1 MLSRGTRVRFL
12 PLLIVFA
19 LLTTNS
25 IAQSTSAQLD
35 PEKVG
40 AIQKHIALA
49 WDRLT
54 RSMSDCN
61 TVVDSKL
68 ANSSVLYLPARYPV
82 PPEVKRLQQECHVE
96 VKTLP
101 AVIHDPGEV
110 DTSKINPHGLLFLE
124 NKYVVPGGPFNE
136 MYGWDSYFI
145 IRGLVRDG
153 RVDLAR
159 GMVENFFFEIEHY
172 GTILNANRTYYLT
185 RSQPPFLSAMIMS
198 VYEAE
203 QHAGKA
209 DKVWLKRAYQ
219 YATRDY
225 RMWTTAP
232 HLAGT
237 TGLSRYYD
245 FGNGVTPESPQDEGA
260 VQRQALAYMVAHPAE
275 AAGYF
280 TERPKGETGGPF
292 DPTYTIEVC
301 ENSESN
307 NPGCEPKSTVHL
319 TTDYFKG
326 DRAMRESGYD
336 ISFRF
341 GPYGAGTHHFAP
353 VCLNSLLYK
362 TEKDLAAMAR
372 ILGEPGEAEQWEQK
386 AKARVV
392 AMDKLFWDDQRGE
405 FLDYDFVAGKR
416 STYDFATTFYPLW
429 TGWATRE
436 QARVVV
442 ENLKRFE
449 LAGGIVASRNQ
460 SGVQWDFPFGWAP
473 QQLFAVDGL
482 RQYGYYADAERIST
496 KFLSTVMENFQRDGY
511 IVEKYNMLTRSSDV
525 KVAAGYQMNAVGFGW
540 TNGVFLVLLDELSKA
555 H

>member
-1 MLSRGTRVRFL
+1 MLNRRNRSRSSV
-12 PLLIVFA
+12 LLLFA
-19 LLTTNS
+19 VAIGAMAS
-25 IAQSTSAQLD
+25 VAQTV
-35 PEKVG
+35 PEKLDKQRVD
-40 AIQKHIALA
+40 AIEKHIASA
-49 WDRLT
+49 WDLLT
-54 RSMSDCN
+54 RSMDCN

-68 ANSSVLYLPARYPV
+68 ANSSVLYLPADFPF
-82 PPEVKRLQQECHVE
+82 PDDVKRLQEECHVQ
-96 VKTLP
+96 VHTLP
-101 AVIHDPGEV
+101 AVIHGPGEV
-110 DTSKINPHGLLFLE
+110 DTSKINPHGLLYLQ

-153 RVDLAR
+153 RIDLAR

-185 RSQPPFLSAMIMS
+185 RSQPPFLSSMIMS
-198 VYEAE
+198 VYEGE
-203 QHAGKA
+203 QRAGKA
-209 DKVWLKRAYQ
+209 DTAWLRKAYH
-219 YATRDY
+219 YAARDY
-225 RMWTTAP
+225 KMWTSAP

-245 FGNGVTPESPQDEGA
+245 FGNGITPESPQDEGA
-260 VQRQALAYMVAHPAE
+260 VQRQALAYMVLHPAE
-275 AAGYF
+275 AAGFF
-280 TERPKGETGGPF
+280 TERPTGETGGPL

-301 ENSESN
+301 ENSESGN
-307 NPGCEPKSTVHL
+307 AGCEPKSTVHL

-362 TEKDLAAMAR
+362 TEMDLAGMAR
-372 ILGEPGEAEQWEQK
+372 ILGQQGEATAWERK
-386 AKARVV
+386 AKARAAV
-392 AMDKLFWDDQRGE
+392 MNSLFWDAQRGE
-405 FLDYDFVAGKR
+405 FFDYDVVAGRR
-416 STYDFATTFYPLW
+416 STYEFATTFYPLW

-436 QARVVV
+436 QAKAVVAK
-442 ENLKRFE
+442 LDRFE

-460 SGVQWDFPFGWAP
+460 SGVQWDYPFGWAP

-482 RQYGYYADAERIST
+482 RRYGFDADADRIAT
-496 KFLSTVMENFQRDGY
+496 KFLSTVMENFERDGY
-511 IVEKYNMLTRSSDV
+511 IVEKYNMITRSSDV

-540 TNGVFLVLLDELSKA
+540 TNGVFLVLFDELSRR
-555 H
+555 